1 MASILII
8 DDDVTLLARLG
19 DQLADAG
26 HLVEKTGDLTH
37 AQQLH
42 DDLRP
47 ELVILEV
54 RTGGEGGWELL
65 ARLSGETAVIVL
77 SSAGREEDVVRGFS
91 NGAIDYVTKPYRSE
105 ELLARVRVRLASLR
119 AAPLLD
125 SMPALGQA
133 AAAAEGQPPRTSTT
147 KPLAPPPP
155 RRRGGRRPDPAD
167 ETVFMSEAEEMAL
180 LRMAPP
186 AADASPPETADA
198 AAAGTLGS
206 RLRAERL
213 RRHLTLV
220 QVENEI
226 KIRMSYLQAMEDEKF
241 TLLPRGPVAI
251 DMLRSYA
258 GFLGLDAEALADE
271 FRDQHY
277 IDPIEPPRA
286 LGGSIAVRTPPR
298 WLVLAA
304 AVLLALA
311 VAAGAI
317 YALDPAFFQ
326 SLPSTLQALWAQL
339 LGLFGAQG

>member
-26 HLVEKTGDLTH
+26 HQVEKTTDITH

-42 DDLRP
+42 DDQRP

-54 RTGGEGGWELL
+54 RTGEDGGWELL
-65 ARLSGETAVIVL
+65 PRLAGETAVIVL

-91 NGAIDYVTKPYRSE
+91 NGALDYVTKPYRSE
-105 ELLARVRVRLASLR
+105 ELLARLRVRLAGLHAPAPTLGQP
-119 AAPLLD
+119 AAPAQ
-125 SMPALGQA
+125 S
-133 AAAAEGQPPRTSTT
+133 PRVGTT

-155 RRRGGRRPDPAD
+155 RRRGGRRDDPAD

-180 LRMAPP
+180 LRMPS
-186 AADASPPETADA
+186 AAAVASASAPETADA
-198 AAAGTLGS
+198 EAGESLGG

-226 KIRMSYLQAMEDEKF
+226 KIRMSYLQAMEDQKF

-251 DMLRSYA
+251 EMLRSYA
-258 GFLGLDAEALADE
+258 GYLGLDGTALADE

-277 IDPIEPPRA
+277 VDPIEPPRA
-286 LGGSIAVRTPPR
+286 LGGMTVARSLPR

-304 AVLLALA
+304 AVMLALA
-311 VAAGAI
+311 LAAGVI
-317 YALDPAFFQ
+317 YALDPTFFQ
-326 SLPSTLQALWAQL
+326 NLPAYLQALWGQL
-339 LGLFGAQG
+339 LGLFGS